1 MKEDE
6 VIVVDGIGQADYESL
21 IMDCVKYAII
31 SLPFTVNRMN
41 IQNDRRVLNIA
52 KGKIAEAIFNY
63 FCQGNGIH
71 PDFKVCATPFWEVDK
86 RDFVLNGNEWDIKN
100 NFYYC
105 VGTEYKGKYT
115 DFPALIPNRFDG
127 DQWSKRDKIA
137 NPNLEGVEFLF
148 TFLKA
153 ADLVNGKRKQEFLEI
168 NLSDEQMKFISD
180 LYIRYQ
186 GKTQQDAPFTEEKFW
201 AKFESLGDMN
211 LFTLYSRPSLV
222 ITAYADNK
230 HWNMFKDTGPYV
242 KDAIYRNVASPFW
255 YNREGRA
262 INFLNGTIRTVIK
275 NSTCPVSLLPSFLSL
290 YPHLREKIVLGH
302 IRNHC

>member
-1 MKEDE
+1 MEEDE
-6 VIVVDGIGQADYESL
+6 VIIVDGISDADYDSL

-86 RDFVLNGNEWDIKN
+86 RDFVLKGNEWDIKN

-127 DQWSKRDKIA
+127 DQWSKRDKIT

-186 GKTQQDAPFTEEKFW
+186 GKTQQEAPFTEEKFW
-201 AKFESLGDMN
+201 AKFESLGGMN

-222 ITAYADNK
+222 ITAYANK
-230 HWNMFKDTGPYV
+230 SHWDKFKNTGPNV
-242 KDAIYRNVASPFW
+242 KYRNDDSLHW
-255 YNREGRA
+255 YKKSEKA
-262 INFLNGTIRTVIK
+262 LCFLNGTIWTKIT
-275 NSTCPVSLLPSFLSL
+275 NSTCRVSQLPSFLSL
-290 YPHLREKIVLGH
+290 YPQLQKNIVYGH
-302 IRNHC
+302 VRSSATR